1 MRKNEEWR
9 WRAAQP
15 VDDGLAMMSRV
26 QILRCDST
34 YVAHESGGQHIEGQL
49 LKKGIQIQ

>member
-1 MRKNEEWR
+1 MRKNEGWR

-15 VDDGLAMMSRV
+15 VDDGLAMTRK
-26 QILRCDST
+26 QILRCDSMT

>member
-1 MRKNEEWR
+1 MRKNEGWR

-15 VDDGLAMMSRV
+15 VDDELAMTRR
-26 QILRCDST
+26 QILKCDSMT